1 MIYQLHLARLEGEEE
16 GGLVF
21 RFRENMNVFM
31 NAFGHG
37 TLVGVGYR
45 SGSSKGTCTV
55 LRS

>member
-16 GGLVF
+16 GGLVY
-21 RFRENMNVFM
+21 RFRENMN
-31 NAFGHG
+31 AFGRG
-37 TLVGVGYR
+37 TLVGVPQRNR